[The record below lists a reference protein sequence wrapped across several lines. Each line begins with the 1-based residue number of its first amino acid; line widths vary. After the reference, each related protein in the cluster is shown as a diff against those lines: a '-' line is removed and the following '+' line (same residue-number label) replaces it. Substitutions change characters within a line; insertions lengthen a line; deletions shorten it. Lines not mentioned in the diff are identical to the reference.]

1 AGGLISLVR
10 SMPSIVRAFQR
21 SLRNFTAARAGATA
35 DVPRTEQDLP
45 ITVVVGGSLLLVLL
59 CWLLPPLQMNFLSSL
74 LVLVAGFFFVTVSA
88 RITGEIGSSSSP
100 TSGMTVATL
109 LSTCL
114 LFLLL
119 GWTSPADRF
128 MALTTAAIVGMAAS
142 NGGTTAQDLKTA
154 NIVGATPSRQ
164 QIAMLVGV
172 VTSALCVGPVLAAV
186 NRGAT
191 ATVPE
196 VHPGIQVTHP
206 STEVVRQREFPFR
219 PAAGA
224 FAPGKLT
231 GQDLFQ
237 QLW

>member
-1 AGGLISLVR
+1 
-10 SMPSIVRAFQR
+10 M
-21 SLRNFTAARAGATA
+21 
-35 DVPRTEQDLP
+35 
-45 ITVVVGGSLLLVLL
+45 
-59 CWLLPPLQMNFLSSL
+59 
-74 LVLVAGFFFVTVSA
+74 LVAAFFFVTVSA

-154 NIVGATPSRQ
+154 YLVGATPSRQ
-164 QIAMLVGV
+164 QIAILVGV

-196 VHPGIQVTHP
+196 VHPGVRVTHL
-206 STEVVRQREFPFR
+206 SDERVLQREFPFQPAPETLSR
-219 PAAGA
+219 AGLSRRGAVPAALGA
-224 FAPGKLT
+224 RARGPAGCGRQPARAAHVPRT
-231 GQDLFQ
+231 I
-237 QLW
+237 